1 MPPVLPENMWWQK
14 NILTIFK
21 NDLTKWLAHYFIRLK
36 SEAGSQRL
44 RQGKYSYK
52 NIFTALLFIL

>member
-44 RQGKYSYK
+44 RQG
-52 NIFTALLFIL
+52 